1 MIIWAWDRVKLREEE
16 NLGLGPKLRLAI
28 QRRLTTS
35 VIPQI
40 EFEEGGV
47 ECMQIILL
55 PRGGREDVSARLST
69 INMNMKIIVVALVIT
84 MVAISA
90 MNGVSA
96 ADAPAP
102 APASDATTVFVP
114 AAVFSSFVALAFA
127 LLF

>member
-1 MIIWAWDRVKLREEE
+1 HFAVKE
-16 NLGLGPKLRLAI
+16 GI
-28 QRRLTTS
+28 SVSHLTT
-35 VIPQI
+35 
-40 EFEEGGV
+40 F
-47 ECMQIILL
+47 IIQM
-55 PRGGREDVSARLST
+55 GA

-114 AAVFSSFVALAFA
+114 AAVFTSFVALAFA